1 MLVAWSAPRRAI
13 RRDTVRHQGRKHMIV
28 ENKVVLITG
37 AARGLGRE
45 YAVSLAAAGA
55 RVVAGDV
62 LDCTATVAAATEA
75 GGQAIGVTLDVTDMD
90 SAAAMAGA
98 ALDAY
103 GTIDALVN
111 NAALYGALRG
121 GRFNAIAEA
130 AWDAAMAVNVKGIW
144 NCCKAVVEA
153 MRAAGGGSIV
163 NVASLAATYGMPYA
177 LHYTT
182 SKAAVIGLTR
192 GLARELGRDNI
203 RVNAL
208 APSAVL
214 TEGTDEFLGEKR
226 DRALEV
232 IRAGQSIPRTL
243 VPADLTG
250 TVAWLISDASR
261 FVTGQTIAVDGGTVL
276 L

>member
-1 MLVAWSAPRRAI
+1 M
-13 RRDTVRHQGRKHMIV
+13 TV
-28 ENKVVLITG
+28 ENKVVLVTG
-37 AARGLGRE
+37 GARGLGRE
-45 YAVSLAAAGA
+45 YVVNLAAQGA
-55 RVVAGDV
+55 KLVTGDV
-62 LDCTATVAAATEA
+62 LDCAETLAAARTA
-75 GGQAIGVTLDVTDMD
+75 GGQAIGVTLDVTDPA
-90 SAAAMAGA
+90 SCTAMADA
-98 ALDAY
+98 ALEAY
-103 GTIDALVN
+103 GRIDALVN

-130 AWDAAMAVNVKGIW
+130 DWDAAMAVNVKGIW

-226 DRALEV
+226 DRALGV
-232 IRAGQSIPRTL
+232 IRTAQAIPRTL
-243 VPADLTG
+243 VPGDLTG
-250 TVAWLISDASR
+250 TVAWLISDGSH

>member
-1 MLVAWSAPRRAI
+1 
-13 RRDTVRHQGRKHMIV
+13 
-28 ENKVVLITG
+28 
-37 AARGLGRE
+37 
-45 YAVSLAAAGA
+45 
-55 RVVAGDV
+55 
-62 LDCTATVAAATEA
+62 
-75 GGQAIGVTLDVTDMD
+75 
-90 SAAAMAGA
+90 
-98 ALDAY
+98 
-103 GTIDALVN
+103 
-111 NAALYGALRG
+111 LYGSLRG

-130 AWDAAMAVNVKGIW
+130 DWDAAMAVNVKGIW
-144 NCCKAVVEA
+144 NCCKAVVAA
-153 MRAAGGGSIV
+153 MRAASGGSIV

-208 APSAVL
+208 APSAVM
-214 TEGTDEFLGEKR
+214 TEGTQEFFGDKL
-226 DRALEV
+226 DRALET
-232 IRAGQSIPRTL
+232 IRVGQSLPRTL

-250 TVAWLISDASR
+250 TVAWLVSDASR